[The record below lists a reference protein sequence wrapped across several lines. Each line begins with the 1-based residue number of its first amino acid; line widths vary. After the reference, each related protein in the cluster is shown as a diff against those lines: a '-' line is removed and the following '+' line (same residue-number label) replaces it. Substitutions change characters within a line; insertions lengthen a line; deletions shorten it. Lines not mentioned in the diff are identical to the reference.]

1 MKDELELKLSFSITC
16 KSRKSA
22 YLPTL
27 KFTTRKS
34 KNFPKGFGNG
44 IRSNSKDRLHQEMS
58 EKYTSGQYRMELL
71 IANGGKQISAIEE
84 KMAVGDNRVY
94 VLLFSSLAI
103 LLFVSV
109 GLSI

>member
-1 MKDELELKLSFSITC
+1 MCE
-16 KSRKSA
+16 
-22 YLPTL
+22 
-27 KFTTRKS
+27 KFTA
-34 KNFPKGFGNG
+34 G
-44 IRSNSKDRLHQEMS
+44 H
-58 EKYTSGQYRMELL
+58 YRMELL

-84 KMAVGDNRVY
+84 KMAVGDNRFY